1 MTGLTKIDAGLLA
14 SYVGRPDGSC
24 KLLELRA
31 SANKMGHRGVRKV
44 VDALCWC
51 WTMEKV
57 ELFANFIDS
66 DDEGEASD
74 DADTHE
80 DVDEEPRI
88 IVPLP
93 HYISSQDA
101 VTSMAVGSG
110 CGWVDLEK
118 KLKNTLARN
127 IYLKRRVIDQSLRL
141 LRYSRQLLWQNSPRN
156 TEISSGPL
164 CADNCEC
171 PPVSQ
176 STTRDDSD
184 TNDPHPSF
192 PFTRLPTEIQLSVL
206 SHLAPLLSTA
216 QRLRIF
222 EYASDKAT
230 LPTLRLCL
238 PSSQS
243 LPSRRRSNCIPDP
256 TILGFGLA
264 SGGINNHGKKSGSL
278 SKPSNLRSTH
288 STECSGGSCMGNKS
302 VKCQRETER
311 NKWLM
316 EMGCDVYDPGK
327 YVN

>member
-24 KLLELRA
+24 KLIELRA

-66 DDEGEASD
+66 DDETSDED
-74 DADTHE
+74 DAFE
-80 DVDEEPRI
+80 DADEESRI
-88 IVPLP
+88 TVPY
-93 HYISSQDA
+93 YISSQDA
-101 VTSMAVGSG
+101 ITSMAVGSG
-110 CGWVDLEK
+110 CGWFHLEK

-156 TEISSGPL
+156 TETSFAPV
-164 CADNCEC
+164 CADACEGS
-171 PPVSQ
+171 PVSQ
-176 STTRDDSD
+176 PTTRNDSD
-184 TNDPHPSF
+184 INDPHPSF
-192 PFTRLPTEIQLSVL
+192 PFMRLPTEIQLSVL

-264 SGGINNHGKKSGSL
+264 SSGISNHGKKSGSL
-278 SKPSNLRSTH
+278 SRPSNLRSAH

-311 NKWLM
+311 NKWLTG
-316 EMGCDVYDPGK
+316 MGCDVYDPGAA
-327 YVN
+327 NT

>member
-1 MTGLTKIDAGLLA
+1 MTGLTKSDAGLLA

-31 SANKMGHRGVRKV
+31 SANNMGYRGVRKLV
-44 VDALCWC
+44 GALSWC
-51 WTMEKV
+51 WTIEKV
-57 ELFANFIDS
+57 ELFANFID
-66 DDEGEASD
+66 DEGEASD
-74 DADTHE
+74 DPDAVE
-80 DVDEEPRI
+80 NADEESG
-88 IVPLP
+88 VTVP

-101 VTSMAVGSG
+101 ITSIAVGSG
-110 CGWVDLEK
+110 CGWVDLER

-127 IYLKRRVIDQSLRL
+127 IYLKGGVIDQSLRL
-141 LRYSRQLLWQNSPRN
+141 LRYSRQFLWQNDH
-156 TEISSGPL
+156 TETCFGPP
-164 CADNCEC
+164 CPDCEC
-171 PPVSQ
+171 SPVSQ
-176 STTRDDSD
+176 PTTRNDSN
-184 TNDPHPSF
+184 TSDPQPSF
-192 PFTRLPTEIQLSVL
+192 PYTRLPTEIQLSVL

-264 SGGINNHGKKSGSL
+264 SVGISNRGKQSVSL
-278 SKPSNLRSTH
+278 SRSSNLQSTH
-288 STECSGGSCMGNKS
+288 STACSGGSCMGNKS

-311 NKWLM
+311 QKWLTD
-316 EMGCDVYDPGK
+316 MGCDVYDPGTA
-327 YVN
+327 YT

>member
-31 SANKMGHRGVRKV
+31 SANKMGYRGVRKV

-74 DADTHE
+74 DADE
-80 DVDEEPRI
+80 DSRI
-88 IVPLP
+88 TMP

-101 VTSMAVGSG
+101 ITSMAVGSG

-141 LRYSRQLLWQNSPRN
+141 LRYSRQFLCPRN
-156 TEISSGPL
+156 TEISFGPV
-164 CADNCEC
+164 CADNCESS
-171 PPVSQ
+171 PVSQ
-176 STTRDDSD
+176 STMRNNSD
-184 TNDPHPSF
+184 INDPHPSF

-243 LPSRRRSNCIPDP
+243 LASRRRSNCIPDP

-264 SGGINNHGKKSGSL
+264 PGGISHGKKSGSL
-278 SKPSNLRSTH
+278 SRSSTLRSTH
-288 STECSGGSCMGNKS
+288 SMGCSGGNCMGNKS

-311 NKWLM
+311 NKWLT
-316 EMGCDVYDPGK
+316 EMGCDVYDPGAA
-327 YVN
+327 NM